1 MSIRGN
7 DNPNFCFEDGPAH
20 QENQRP
26 EKCVVSELE
35 AADITPVPKH
45 AEDGDSSD
53 LYFEDKECEG
63 DRLGRLIEQ
72 FWAGVSSLV
81 SKHQNIVKPFIIIR
95 YISTFISNNVLI
107 ETLIPVSSS
116 STMRT

>member
-7 DNPNFCFEDGPAH
+7 DNPNFCFEDGPTH

-35 AADITPVPKH
+35 AVDITPVPKH

-95 YISTFISNNVLI
+95 
-107 ETLIPVSSS
+107 
-116 STMRT
+116 

>member
-7 DNPNFCFEDGPAH
+7 DNPNFCFEDAPTH

-35 AADITPVPKH
+35 AVDITPVPKH

-72 FWAGVSSLV
+72 FWTGVSSLINYRMLGL
-81 SKHQNIVKPFIIIR
+81 SAR
-95 YISTFISNNVLI
+95 
-107 ETLIPVSSS
+107 PV
-116 STMRT
+116 RDCLKVPARDQIL